1 MSTTATLA
9 PHPKPAL
16 KRLMWIGMLVLC
28 VIAAAVVIRRITAL
42 VSPPTNVPAQL
53 AGLDQVFANKEAL
66 TLAHIVPGLAFV
78 ILVPFQLSRSWR
90 NRHLRAHRWMGR
102 IVMILGI
109 IIGVS
114 GLGMSV
120 RPIGGAVEASATIFF
135 DFFFLFALAKAYLHI
150 RRREI
155 DLHREW
161 VIRAMAIALGIATV
175 RPVMGVFFATSR
187 ITGLT
192 PHEFFGIAF
201 WIGFSLTYVAGE
213 LWIRYTRWRARS
225 ELPSAQSRI
234 PLYAMNCRSRAIR
247 RKEAPTDSDEPFC

>member
-16 KRLMWIGMLVLC
+16 KRLMWIGTLVLC
-28 VIAAAVVIRRITAL
+28 VIAAAVVVRRITAL
-42 VSPPTNVPAQL
+42 VSPPRNVPAQL
-53 AGLDQVFANKEAL
+53 AGLDQVFANKKAL
-66 TLAHIVPGLAFV
+66 TLTHIIPGLAFV

-102 IVMILGI
+102 AVMILGI
-109 IIGVS
+109 VIGVS
-114 GLGMSV
+114 ALGMSMK
-120 RPIGGAVEASATIFF
+120 PIGGAIEASATIFF

-155 DLHREW
+155 ALHREW

-175 RPVMGVFFATSR
+175 RPVMGFFFATSR

-213 LWIRYTRWRARS
+213 LWIRYTRRPR
-225 ELPSAQSRI
+225 EGNYDPRI
-234 PLYAMNCRSRAIR
+234 QGFRY
-247 RKEAPTDSDEPFC
+247 TQ